1 MPAGWRDLHDA
12 MLARDDGTP
21 SDYYLS
27 ALDLDSAFSKASHGY
42 WSSTQEMLARA
53 GAAFVHDRCDALGVV
68 DDYLTRPGSD
78 TVRTL
83 SGKVLHLEP
92 AGDERLAT
100 IEAIRALVDGSAS
113 EASTCHRTKGHSEK
127 RLRGRHLEP
136 R

>member
-1 MPAGWRDLHDA
+1 
-12 MLARDDGTP
+12 
-21 SDYYLS
+21 
-27 ALDLDSAFSKASHGY
+27 
-42 WSSTQEMLARA
+42 MLARA

-100 IEAIRALVDGSAS
+100 NEAIRALVDDARELGLVQGVC
-113 EASTCHRTKGHSEK
+113 E
-127 RLRGRHLEP
+127 RGIDMPSNERA
-136 R
+136 